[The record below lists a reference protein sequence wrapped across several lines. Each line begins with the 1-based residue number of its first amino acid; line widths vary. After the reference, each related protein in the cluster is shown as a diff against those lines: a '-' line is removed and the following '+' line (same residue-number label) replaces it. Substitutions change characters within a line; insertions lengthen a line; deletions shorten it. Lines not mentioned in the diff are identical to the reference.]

1 MGIITLSE
9 QPRAERDHAP
19 MLSKESGKLVAKLP
33 GKGEVL
39 LASLLALAAYTSL
52 MLKMPYRAPIINSL
66 YTVVGLSAVYLYFRL
81 RLSIRVP
88 PQALLCLV
96 IGALLDIIGN
106 HFDLFSRGFFSIPYD
121 SITHF
126 ITCGLTFIVV
136 MWLVMALMNR
146 YGYQLPL
153 GLLAFFSAT
162 TTYSLSAYY
171 EITELI
177 DERFFGGHRLWTPHD
192 TVQDLA
198 VDLAGI
204 TVAAVGYTIY
214 LKRRRRLMIRAAI
227 STVDK

>member
-1 MGIITLSE
+1 MGILTLLE
-9 QPRAERDHAP
+9 QPRVERGHA
-19 MLSKESGKLVAKLP
+19 LVLLKETSKPIALLP
-33 GKGEVL
+33 GKGEVFL
-39 LASLLALAAYTSL
+39 VAVLALAAYTSL
-52 MLKMPYRAPIINSL
+52 MLKMPYRAPITNSL
-66 YTVVGLSAVYLYFRL
+66 YTLLGLSAVYLYLRL

-106 HFDLFSRGFFSIPYD
+106 QFDLFSRGFFSIPYD

-177 DERFFGGHRLWTPHD
+177 DERFFGGHRMWTTHD

-198 VDLAGI
+198 VDLVGI
-204 TVAAVGYTIY
+204 TVAAVGYTLY
-214 LKRRRRLMIRAAI
+214 LKRRRPLRIQSAIREFE
-227 STVDK
+227 K